1 MTHPQTFVVVLRSRM
16 VHRPRVW
23 CTLAALMA
31 LAVVGGCRRGDGAAT
46 GPWNLSQVTGRVT
59 LPARTTLSVARL
71 ASSGAPDNCADV
83 TWEAA
88 QEIDHDRLRARG
100 FVVLAS
106 TCAQTFAPKVTPLAS
121 CARAEAEDGSHPLGH
136 GQASYYDLATLAG
149 DDTYRGQCLGTG
161 GDWKLSPDFEARKAR
176 TGGDQPPHHEIDS
189 LMELL
194 P

>member
-1 MTHPQTFVVVLRSRM
+1 MTRPQTPVVVLRSVL
-16 VHRPRVW
+16 VHR
-23 CTLAALMA
+23 LAAAVALLAA
-31 LAVVGGCRRGDGAAT
+31 LAVVGGCRRGGGAAT
-46 GPWNLSQVTGRVT
+46 GPWNVSKVAGRVT
-59 LPARTTLSVARL
+59 LAARTTLSVARL
-71 ASSGAPDNCADV
+71 SSSGAPDNCADV

-106 TCAQTFAPKVTPLAS
+106 TCAQTFASKVAPLAS
-121 CARAEAEDGSHPLGH
+121 CTRAEAEDGSHPLGH
-136 GQASYYDLATLAG
+136 GQAWYYDLSTLAG

-161 GDWKLSPDFEARKAR
+161 GDWKLSPDFEARKASA
-176 TGGDQPPHHEIDS
+176 GSGPPPHHEIDS